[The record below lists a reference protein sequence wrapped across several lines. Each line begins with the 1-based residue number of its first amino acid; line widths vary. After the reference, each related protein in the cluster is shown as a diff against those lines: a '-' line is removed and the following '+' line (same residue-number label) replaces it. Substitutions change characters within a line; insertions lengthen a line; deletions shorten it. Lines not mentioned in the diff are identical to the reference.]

1 MALIDTKIG
10 HKFTCKKPEQYDI
23 MPRDASLTVVSVN
36 HSEGVIQLGDSPFKI
51 FVVSWNYKQN
61 PYDFQ
66 PYVKNATD
74 LTPVLFQYRH
84 IESHPMCTNYGKA
97 YEWETIN
104 RSKMDE
110 VEAYIKDGY
119 NYQSRTL
126 FTGDSIAKELEDIQR
141 YTDKVI
147 VKERIEKLI
156 LTLKG

>member
-1 MALIDTKIG
+1 MMALIDTKIG

-23 MPRDASLTVVSVN
+23 MPRDVSLTVVSVN
-36 HSEGVIQLGDSPFKI
+36 HSEGVIRLGDSPFK
-51 FVVSWNYKQN
+51 N
-61 PYDFQ
+61 
-66 PYVKNATD
+66 
-74 LTPVLFQYRH
+74 
-84 IESHPMCTNYGKA
+84 
-97 YEWETIN
+97 EWETIN